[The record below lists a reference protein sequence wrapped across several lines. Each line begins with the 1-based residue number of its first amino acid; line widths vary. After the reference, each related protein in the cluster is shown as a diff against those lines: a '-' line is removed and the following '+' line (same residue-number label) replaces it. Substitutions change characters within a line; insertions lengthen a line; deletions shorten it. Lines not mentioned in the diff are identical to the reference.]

1 MKGGWRWAAALV
13 VTGAVWAGCKQQAGN
28 DQSEQNNPGL
38 DSPREDGNGS
48 ARPPDPGTGGGGRP
62 DAGTQAPGSGTQ
74 TPDAGTQTPDAG
86 TKTPDTGTP
95 PPPPPEEAIQ
105 FTSPPGWRFYG
116 TQHGGPRRVYG
127 ITADEGGNVWVAGG
141 EDGLFLLRPGANTL
155 QRYTLADGLRPYG
168 FMPDGSVPPGEK
180 YLKVIS
186 VAGGPAGTVFV
197 GYEGR
202 PGKGSD
208 HCESNWDG
216 PSPDPSRYKSGD
228 ADKVTLRPDGTLEVV
243 HYDIFSG
250 PNVVRDEMRGRE
262 KLCNILR
269 IAYDKNTNSVWFGGN
284 HGFARG
290 DARYTGNNTCNGQ
303 LSCSGVMEHVHP
315 HVNALSETGD
325 AILLTDAYYGVSVHP
340 SGDVFFGGS
349 NRSTRFRYGSNGNNY
364 WRAQSMS
371 ENRDYAWNRFDL
383 WPDKVGEP
391 NMPRPADRVDDH
403 VSGMAVAG
411 DDTVWVS
418 SFTRGLARMNAEG
431 GDVRYV
437 NVGVPHLSA
446 VAVDPGDGSVWTGAR
461 WLGAV
466 FRLKDGHVITYGC
479 GDFGRRLCMSAVSDI
494 QVDRS
499 NGRRILVAFMGSSEN
514 HVPGAIGI
522 YSGN

>member
-1 MKGGWRWAAALV
+1 MKAGWRWAAALV
-13 VTGAVWAGCKQQAGN
+13 VTGAVWAGCKQQTGHP
-28 DQSEQNNPGL
+28 DESERNNPGL
-38 DSPREDGNGS
+38 DTPRD
-48 ARPPDPGTGGGGRP
+48 
-62 DAGTQAPGSGTQ
+62 DAGGSPQ
-74 TPDAGTQTPDAG
+74 TPDAGTGGGERPDAG
-86 TKTPDTGTP
+86 TGGGQRPDAGTP
-95 PPPPPEEAIQ
+95 PPDAGTPPPQPPPPEADIQ

-127 ITADEGGNVWVAGG
+127 ITSDEGGNVWVAGG
-141 EDGLFLLRPGANTL
+141 EDGLFLLRPGADTL
-155 QRYTLADGLRPYG
+155 QRYTMAEGLRPYG
-168 FMPDGSVPPGEK
+168 FMPNGGEPPGEK

-216 PSPDPSRYKSGD
+216 PNPDPSRYKSGD

-269 IAYDKNTNSVWFGGN
+269 IAYDKNTHSVWFGGN

-290 DARYTGNNTCNGQ
+290 DARYTGDNTCNGQ

-315 HVNALSETGD
+315 HINAVGD
-325 AILLTDAYYGVSVHP
+325 NGDTMLLTDAYYGVAVHP

-349 NRSTRFRYGSNGNNY
+349 NRSTRFRYGSNSHNY

-371 ENRDYAWNRFDL
+371 EDKPYAWNRFDL
-383 WPDKVGEP
+383 WPDKVTEP
-391 NMPRPADRVDDH
+391 NPVRPADRVDDH
-403 VSGMAVAG
+403 VSGMAVA
-411 DDTVWVS
+411 DSDTVWVS

-431 GDVRYV
+431 GDVRYLD
-437 NVGVPHLSA
+437 VGVAHLSS
-446 VAVDPGDGSVWTGAR
+446 VAVDPTDGSVWTGAR
-461 WLGAV
+461 WLGSV
-466 FRLKDGHVITYGC
+466 YRVKDGRVLTYGC
-479 GDFGRRLCMSAVSDI
+479 SEFGRQLCMSTVADI

-499 NGRRILVAFMGSSEN
+499 TGRRILVGFKGSDQYRI
-514 HVPGAIGI
+514 PGAIGI